1 MCTVG
6 AVLVRADRD
15 RDDGLASVAAKHWD
29 AVIDVARQPG
39 HVRRAV
45 RGLGPMVER
54 YVLVSSGNVYASQ
67 KEIGQN
73 EETSQN
79 EEISQN
85 EDALLPDP
93 LYADVMASME
103 NYGAAKVACQNA
115 ALAGFGSRRTCA
127 APAVGHPR
135 HRPPLGNRSRGCGA
149 ARGRSYRQL

>member
-73 EETSQN
+73 EE
-79 EEISQN
+79 ISQN

-93 LYADVMASME
+93 LNADVMASME
-103 NYGAAKVACQNA
+103 NYGAAKVDCENA

-127 APAVGHPR
+127 APAVGHSR
-135 HRPPLGNRSRGCGA
+135 RRPPLGNRSRGCGA
-149 ARGRSYRQL
+149 ARRRSYRQR